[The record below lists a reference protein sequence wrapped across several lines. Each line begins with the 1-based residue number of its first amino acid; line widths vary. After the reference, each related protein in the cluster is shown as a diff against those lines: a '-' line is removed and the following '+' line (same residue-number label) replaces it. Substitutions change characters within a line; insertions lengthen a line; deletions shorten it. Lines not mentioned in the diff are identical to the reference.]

1 LQEDS
6 LRYIFL
12 FLTFF
17 LFISCSDP
25 DRKYVR
31 IDHDES
37 GISDADADSA
47 EADDEIS
54 DADADSSTQIVSV
67 ARRRIDNEFSASGV
81 NSLVQEAELKIDS
94 LKVARTMNGFDTS
107 FTMHKDDA
115 AKVAE
120 ILGTVISD
128 ECKPC
133 EDGSEIYLEIVTKD
147 EQICCVTDSLKIDE
161 ADHYLMVPVHSMP
174 WPFSPQDKPH
184 PVGHTPANI
193 QHYTENYSEAYFHQ
207 GVDIVKDEPVDIFN
221 PYDGRVTEIGY
232 YRVEEMGGESPYYFQ
247 VVIKTVNGLEFQLHH
262 TDDSSVPQE
271 VYDINGTD
279 TVLKAGEK
287 TGKIVFWPTPDSF
300 SKKPFHHIHFNVLT
314 EAGIKLNPLQLM
326 VPQNDSTAPEIEE
339 ILLIDADRTETLG
352 NDGISEKF
360 QVVVKVKD
368 FAENEP
374 WPNPPRYTN
383 IEISDTEGT
392 SVYMHYG
399 YDIFRM
405 LSESE
410 FDFACDYYLCEMS
423 GTGYSKGDY
432 GVREFYIVATSFD
445 ESGNMTDGISN
456 ELFEPGN
463 YIIKAISC
471 DESGNCGEKTMDISF

>member
-1 LQEDS
+1 M
-6 LRYIFL
+6 RYIFL

-17 LFISCSDP
+17 IFISCSDT

-47 EADDEIS
+47 EADDDFS
-54 DADADSSTQIVSV
+54 DADTDSIIEILNVT
-67 ARRRIDNEFSASGV
+67 RRRIDNEFPANG
-81 NSLVQEAELKIDS
+81 LREIVQEAVLEFDS

-115 AKVAE
+115 ASVAE

-128 ECKPC
+128 ECTPC
-133 EDGSEIYLEIVTKD
+133 EEGVEIYLEIMTKD

-161 ADHYLMVPVHSMP
+161 IDHYLMIPVHSML

-207 GVDIVKDEPVDIFN
+207 GVDIVKDEPVEIFN
-221 PYDGRVTEIGY
+221 PYDGRVVEIGY
-232 YRVEEMGGESPYYFQ
+232 YRIEEVGGESPYYFQ
-247 VVIKTVNGLEFQLHH
+247 VVTKTVNGLEFQFHH

-271 VYDINGTD
+271 IYDIKSTD

-300 SKKPFHHIHFNVLT
+300 SKKPFHHIHFNILT
-314 EAGIKLNPLQLM
+314 EAGIKLDPLQLM
-326 VPQNDSTAPEIEE
+326 IPQNDTTAPEIEE
-339 ILLIDADRTETLG
+339 MFLIDKDRTKTLK
-352 NDGISEKF
+352 NSEISEEF
-360 QVVVKVKD
+360 QIVVKVKD
-368 FAENEP
+368 FVENEP
-374 WPNPPRYTN
+374 WPNPPRYTD

-392 SVYMHYG
+392 TVYMHYG

-410 FDFACDYYLCEMS
+410 LDFVCDYYLCEMS

-432 GVREFYIVATSFD
+432 GLREFYIVATSFD
-445 ESGNMTDGISN
+445 KDGNKLDSISN
-456 ELFEPGN
+456 EQFQPGN